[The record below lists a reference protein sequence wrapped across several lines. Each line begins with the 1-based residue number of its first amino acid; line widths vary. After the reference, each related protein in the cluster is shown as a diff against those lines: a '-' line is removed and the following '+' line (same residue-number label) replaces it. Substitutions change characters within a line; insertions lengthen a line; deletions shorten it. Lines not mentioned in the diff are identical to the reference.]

1 MNRKFGFALVSAAWL
16 AVSGC
21 EPDPG
26 PAAQRLPPDQ
36 NASQPGTIG
45 QDSPQRR
52 DLGNEVGSRTEREA
66 YSPPEP
72 TPPPAPP
79 PPPQQ

>member
-1 MNRKFGFALVSAAWL
+1 MNRKLGFALVGAVWL

-26 PAAQRLPPDQ
+26 PAAQRLPPDE
-36 NASQPGTIG
+36 NASPPAAIG

-52 DLGNEVGSRTEREA
+52 DLGSEVGSRTQQEA
-66 YSPPEP
+66 YTPPEP
-72 TPPPAPP
+72 APPTPPP
-79 PPPQQ
+79 PPPQ